1 MVALEDDLGVAA
13 GFKRIAQLLQFASKL
28 EVVIDLT
35 VEDHRQLLKAVGLV
49 GVFAQV
55 HNLQVI
61 MA

>member
-1 MVALEDDLGVAA
+1 MVALEDDFGVAA
-13 GFKRIAQLLQFASKL
+13 GFKRVAQLLQFASKFK
-28 EVVIDLT
+28 VVIDLA
-35 VEDHRQLLKAVGLV
+35 VEDHRQMLKEVGLV